1 LKKAFKKMEVIL
13 LSLAHLMH
21 DTFSAFLSPLL
32 PLLITKL
39 NMSLSMIAL
48 LDITRRLPSLF
59 NPFFGL
65 LAERTDIKYFVILT
79 PAITAASMTLLGISN
94 SVPTVFLLLFIAGF
108 SAMLFH
114 LPSPVMIKE
123 ASGDQV
129 GTGMSFFM
137 VGGELARTIGPILV
151 ITAVSFWSLEKIYR
165 LMPLGIGASIIL
177 FFKLKNFEMHR
188 PVHRNRQRGD
198 INKLLIE
205 HHTFLLVIGGF
216 TLFQAGI
223 KSALTLYLPV
233 YLTGEGVS
241 LWFAGISLSIL
252 QFSGVLGA
260 LVSGNV
266 SDRIGR
272 DKTLLIAS
280 VGTVLFTALFI
291 LTQSIIF
298 LGFLGFF
305 LLSTGPVLMA
315 SVQDTETAMPT
326 FMNSIYMTLNF
337 GIGSLAV
344 FAVGLL
350 GDKIGLGKTYIIFC
364 IFALGMIPMAFLLR
378 KTTKSKQ
385 GKIQL
390 VG

>member
-1 LKKAFKKMEVIL
+1 MKNTFKKMEIFV

-32 PLLITKL
+32 PLLMTKL
-39 NMSLSMIAL
+39 NISLSMIAF
-48 LDITRRLPSLF
+48 LDITRRIPSLF

-79 PAITAASMTLLGISN
+79 PAITAASMTLLGISS
-94 SVPTVFLLLFIAGF
+94 SVPIVFLLLFVAGV

-114 LPSPVMIKE
+114 LPSPVMIKKS
-123 ASGDQV
+123 SGDQV

-137 VGGELARTIGPILV
+137 VGGELARTVGPLLV

-165 LMPLGIGASIIL
+165 LMPLGIGASVIL
-177 FFKLKNFEMHR
+177 FFKFRNFKMDR
-188 PVHRNRQRGD
+188 PVLKTREKGD
-198 INKLLIE
+198 IKKLLIE
-205 HHTFLLVIGGF
+205 HHSFLLVIGGF

-260 LVSGNV
+260 LVAGNV

-272 DKTLLIAS
+272 RNTLLIAS
-280 VGTVLFTALFI
+280 TGTVLFTTLFL
-291 LTQSIIF
+291 LTQSIVF

-315 SVQDTETAMPT
+315 SVQDTETDMPT
-326 FMNSIYMTLNF
+326 FMNSIYMTVNF
-337 GIGSLAV
+337 GVGSLAV
-344 FAVGLL
+344 FAVGFL
-350 GDKIGLGKTYIIFC
+350 GDHLGLEKTYIIFC
-364 IFALGMIPMAFLLR
+364 IFALGMIPMAFLLQ
-378 KTTKSKQ
+378 KATKEC
-385 GKIQL
+385 
-390 VG
+390 VEN